1 MVTQRGRLAAS
12 TAALVIAA
20 ALAGAPALAKTPK
33 DQLIVGMNMANLT
46 SLDPH
51 NMNSYESH
59 HILANVYD
67 TLIST
72 DPKDP
77 AKILPWLATSWEELP
92 DGTIKFKLKQG
103 AKFHSGRAVTIDDVV
118 WSFRRAVKLGLL
130 GAAYFTEW
138 GYTAKNV
145 DEKFRAEGTD
155 TFVMD
160 PAMPIAPKLKLYTIA
175 RAVGA
180 ILDKETVLKNE
191 KDGDM
196 GRGWLASNS
205 AGSGPFSLVRWNPN
219 DIVLMDR
226 FDGYWHGAAKMKR
239 VVVRHLPE
247 SQTQRL
253 QLEKGDLDV
262 GIQLSSADIDGL
274 ATNPTIAID
283 RIPGAGYYFV
293 IMSLK
298 DPDFA
303 KPEVRKALRYCIDY
317 DGINK
322 NLMQNY
328 GLPAVSYIPKGI
340 PGYVEGVGNE
350 YNLDKCKA
358 GLAAAGY
365 PNGFKKTFL
374 TLSSPP
380 YAEISTAIQASLA
393 KAGIQLDIRAGNG
406 DQTYGPMR
414 NRQFESG
421 LGRSSSAVQADPDGW
436 LRTHV
441 YNPDNTDAA
450 KLSNLL
456 AWRSSWYVP
465 EVTKLMDEAA
475 SITDEARRAKL
486 YAEVVKKSEEAIPSV
501 IPVSQRVDPY
511 AKLKRVL
518 NYVGDATWMV
528 RWDVVDKTD

>member
-1 MVTQRGRLAAS
+1 MRTRMGRF
-12 TAALVIAA
+12 LVVSAA
-20 ALAGAPALAKTPK
+20 AATLAFALPAAAKTPK

-67 TLIST
+67 TLVRT

-77 AKILPWLATSWEELP
+77 GKLMPRLAESWQELP
-92 DGTIKFKLKQG
+92 DGTIKFKLRKDV
-103 AKFHSGRAVTIDDVV
+103 KFHSGRVVTIDDVV
-118 WSFRRAVKLGLL
+118 WSMRRAVKLGLL
-130 GAAYFTEW
+130 GSAYFTEW
-138 GYTAKNV
+138 GYNAKNI

-155 TFVMD
+155 TFVME
-160 PAMPIAPKLKLYTIA
+160 PAMAIAPKLKLYTIA

-180 ILDKETVLKNE
+180 VLDRETVLKNE
-191 KDGDM
+191 KDGDL

-219 DIVLMDR
+219 DIVLLDR
-226 FDGYWHGAAKMKR
+226 FDGYYAGAPKMRR

-274 ATNPTIAID
+274 AANPAIAID
-283 RIPGAGYYFV
+283 RISGAGFYFM

-303 KPEVRKALRYCIDY
+303 KPEVRKAVRYCIDY

-328 GLPAVSYIPKGI
+328 GLPARTYIAKGI
-340 PGYVEGVGNE
+340 PGHVEGIGNE
-350 YNLDKCKA
+350 YDLEKCKA

-380 YAEISTAIQASLA
+380 YAEISTAIQANLA
-393 KAGIQLDIRAGNG
+393 KAGIILDIRAGNG

-456 AWRSSWYVP
+456 GWRSSWAVP
-465 EVTKLMDEAA
+465 EVNRLMDEAA
-475 SITDEARRAKL
+475 SISDEARRAQL
-486 YAEVVKKSEEAIPSV
+486 YAEVVKLSEAAVPSV

-511 AKLKRVL
+511 AKLKRL
-518 NYVGDATWMV
+518 QNYVGDATWMV
-528 RWDVVDKTD
+528 RWDIVDKTD

>member
-1 MVTQRGRLAAS
+1 MAMRPRTLLCASVALAA
-12 TAALVIAA
+12 VV
-20 ALAGAPALAKTPK
+20 LASGLAQPASAKTPK

-67 TLIST
+67 TLVRT

-77 AKILPWLATSWEELP
+77 AVLMPRIAESWQELP
-92 DGTIKFKLKQG
+92 DGTIKFKIRKDV
-103 AKFHSGRAVTIDDVV
+103 KFHSGRTMTLDDVV

-130 GAAYFTEW
+130 GSAYFTEW
-138 GYTAKNV
+138 GYTAQNV
-145 DEKFRAEGTD
+145 DQKFRAEGTD
-155 TFVMD
+155 VFVMD
-160 PAMPIAPKLKLYTIA
+160 PVMPIAPKLKLYTIA
-175 RAVGA
+175 RAVGGV
-180 ILDKETVLKNE
+180 LDKETVLKNE
-191 KDGDM
+191 KDGDL

-226 FDGYWHGAAKMKR
+226 FDGYYAGAAKMKR

-274 ATNPTIAID
+274 ATNPAIAVD

-293 IMSLK
+293 ILSMK

-303 KPEVRKALRYCIDY
+303 KPEVRKAIRYCINY
-317 DGINK
+317 DSINK

-340 PGYVEGVGNE
+340 PGYVEGVGNVYDPE
-350 YNLDKCKA
+350 KCKA

-380 YAEISTAIQASLA
+380 YSEISTAIQADLA
-393 KAGIQLDIRAGNG
+393 KVGITADIKAGNG

-414 NRQFESG
+414 NRQFEFG
-421 LGRSSSAVQADPDGW
+421 LGRSSSAVQADPGR
-436 LRTHV
+436 L
-441 YNPDNTDAA
+441 AA
-450 KLSNLL
+450 DPRLQ
-456 AWRSSWYVP
+456 P
-465 EVTKLMDEAA
+465 E
-475 SITDEARRAKL
+475 
-486 YAEVVKKSEEAIPSV
+486 
-501 IPVSQRVDPY
+501 QH
-511 AKLKRVL
+511 
-518 NYVGDATWMV
+518 
-528 RWDVVDKTD
+528 